1 MKVEMAM
8 YVYSK
13 KVVFQKTTIWMNLQ
27 NVILQV

>member
-1 MKVEMAM
+1 MKVEI

>member
-1 MKVEMAM
+1 MKVEIC
-8 YVYSK
+8 VYSK